1 MISATNFSLFLS
13 LSCSVSR
20 TETPLQTGRTFCS
33 MLYDQ
38 FFSTAIAR
46 LHEER
51 CYRVFAEL
59 ERSAGRL
66 PDATWRSP

>member
-1 MISATNFSLFLS
+1 
-13 LSCSVSR
+13 
-20 TETPLQTGRTFCS
+20 